1 MDRFFKNQIQVFLGG
16 LESSNWILQQINF
29 SYFWAFLDNFK
40 VSILMAWQLAGSI
53 IQKSRKV
60 LELAILFIFS
70 VLWLL

>member
-1 MDRFFKNQIQVFLGG
+1 MDRFFKNQIQVFLGD
-16 LESSNWILQQINF
+16 LESSNFILQQINF
-29 SYFWAFLDNFK
+29 YHFWAILDNFK

>member
-29 SYFWAFLDNFK
+29 SHFWAILDNFK
-40 VSILMAWQLAGSI
+40 VSILMAGSI